1 MARLS
6 VGCGKKK
13 SEKSGSDY
21 GFQAGIMFFAFL
33 EKEMRSALLFFS
45 GTFPFSGT
53 D

>member
-1 MARLS
+1 MAGLS

-21 GFQAGIMFFAFL
+21 GFQAGIINSPW
-33 EKEMRSALLFFS
+33 EMLGAEAEHAGAGIGVNF
-45 GTFPFSGT
+45 